1 MAEYLGSIG
10 EERPQRTIEKT
21 GPVNVW
27 HLGHGESTLS
37 LSIAAAQALFEK
49 HPELRDGVRN
59 LFSVTETP
67 NRQFPGNSFEIATSV
82 NLSNS
87 TKLCDINSG
96 CTGFVD
102 ALSLASRTTVPS
114 LIVCAEAYSLNSNI
128 QQKSIRCLFSDAAAA
143 VYFDPAE
150 YEILLDETVFVPN
163 TETIISK
170 PTNAPMS
177 MDGPKVLTFGLNQ
190 VLSLIKSVVQ
200 RFPEMRYCFIHQGS
214 QLMVDT
220 VVNAFH
226 ETKLV
231 FPSNIRERGNSV
243 SATLP
248 ILYSDH
254 VEING
259 PINNK
264 PILFVGFGVGLYA
277 HALVIK
283 KQ

>member
-1 MAEYLGSIG
+1 MAEYLKSIG
-10 EERPQRTIEKT
+10 EDRPQRTIEKT

-37 LSIAAAQALFEK
+37 LSISAVQGLFEK
-49 HPELRDGVRN
+49 HPELKGRVQN

-67 NRQFPGNSFEIATSV
+67 NRQFPGNSFEIAKSAD
-82 NLSNS
+82 LSIS
-87 TKLCDINSG
+87 TKLHDINSG

-102 ALSLASRTTVPS
+102 ALSLASRTTAPS
-114 LIVCAEAYSLNSNI
+114 LIVCAEAYSLNSEI
-128 QQKSIRCLFSDAAAA
+128 HQKSIRCLFSDAAAA
-143 VYFDPAE
+143 VYFDPAD
-150 YEILLDETVFVPN
+150 YEILLDETVFVRD
-163 TETIISK
+163 TEEIISK
-170 PTNAPMS
+170 PTNGPMI

-200 RFPEMRYCFIHQGS
+200 RFPDMRYCYIHQGS

-220 VVNAFH
+220 VVNAFN

-231 FPSNIRERGNSV
+231 FPTNIRERGNSV

-254 VEING
+254 VKING
-259 PINNK
+259 PVYNN
-264 PILFVGFGVGLYA
+264 PILFIGFGVGLYA
-277 HALVIK
+277 HAMVIK